1 MLELCRKKSMA
12 RNLSKMCKMFPDH
25 YDFMPR
31 TFSLPIDMQ
40 VCVCMCMCEVLS
52 PRDLVITWY
61 YWNFTLCA
69 SMLAK
74 ECAIALAA
82 YLPSM

>member
-12 RNLSKMCKMFPDH
+12 RNLSKMYKLFPEH

-40 VCVCMCMCEVLS
+40 VSFQAIRASLCVGREAYPS
-52 PRDLVITWY
+52 AFY
-61 YWNFTLCA
+61 CA
-69 SMLAK
+69 
-74 ECAIALAA
+74 
-82 YLPSM
+82 